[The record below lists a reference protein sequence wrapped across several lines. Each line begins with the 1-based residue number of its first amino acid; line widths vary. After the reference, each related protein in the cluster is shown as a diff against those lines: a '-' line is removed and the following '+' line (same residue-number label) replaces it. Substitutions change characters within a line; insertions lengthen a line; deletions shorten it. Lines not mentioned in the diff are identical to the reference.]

1 MSAGTP
7 DSSDLPVD
15 PTPSAPAER
24 PARPQYGEYA
34 TPEELAALQASRAEA
49 ESQSGVAQA
58 PATSAGSVAAIPA
71 PVERDDAARNAARSA
86 ARSPDP
92 VPGVVADRSG
102 TDSSTRPTGL
112 RRWDRPI
119 TIGLLVFGA
128 LNLLLTSPSMLAP
141 SAQFS
146 ESLDLVGV
154 TGFSSFAALDAAGVA
169 LLVTHGVLLIVAVAL
184 SLARLHAGRIAFW
197 IPLTAGILAAIVM
210 LVVYAVV
217 IVGDP
222 AFVDYALQQPGR

>member
-7 DSSDLPVD
+7 DSSALPAD

-49 ESQSGVAQA
+49 EAGAAQA
-58 PATSAGSVAAIPA
+58 PAASDTPAAAIPA

-86 ARSPDP
+86 ARTPDP
-92 VPGVVADRSG
+92 VPGAVADRSG

-112 RRWDRPI
+112 RRWDRPL

-128 LNLLLTSPSMLAP
+128 LNLLLTGPSMLSP
-141 SAQFS
+141 SEQFA
-146 ESLDLVGV
+146 ESLEIVGV
-154 TGFSSFAALDAAGVA
+154 TGFSSFDALDSAGVA
-169 LLVTHGVLLIVAVAL
+169 LLIVHGILLIVAVAL

-197 IPLTAGILAAIVM
+197 IPLTAGILAVIVM

-222 AFVDYALQQPGR
+222 AFVEYAMQQPGR